1 MLFTACEDDYDK
13 LVKEPNDV
21 TLNELQLEKF
31 THIIPDGGFKSGE
44 ITFNTKKNSDGTFS
58 GFAYSRRSNRS
69 FTWSGTDAALDSNR
83 FSDIYNVPSFK
94 SSFKFPGIGM
104 GRLAPFL

>member
-1 MLFTACEDDYDK
+1 MKKLIYILLASVTMLFTACEDDYDK

-58 GFAYSRRSNRS
+58 GLRNSAEVIVHLL
-69 FTWSGTDAALDSNR
+69 GVVTDAALT
-83 FSDIYNVPSFK
+83 F
-94 SSFKFPGIGM
+94 
-104 GRLAPFL
+104 

>member
-1 MLFTACEDDYDK
+1 MKKLIYILLASVTMLFTACEDDYDK

-69 FTWSGTDAALDSNR
+69 FTWSE
-83 FSDIYNVPSFK
+83 
-94 SSFKFPGIGM
+94 IG
-104 GRLAPFL
+104 RAHV

>member
-1 MLFTACEDDYDK
+1 MKKLIYILLASVTMLFTACEDDYDK

-44 ITFNTKKNSDGTFS
+44 ITFNTKKNSMEKC
-58 GFAYSRRSNRS
+58 
-69 FTWSGTDAALDSNR
+69 SGTM
-83 FSDIYNVPSFK
+83 K
-94 SSFKFPGIGM
+94 WHSSTCTP
-104 GRLAPFL
+104 RL

>member
-1 MLFTACEDDYDK
+1 MKKLIYILLASVTMLFTACEDDYDK

-44 ITFNTKKNSDGTFS
+44 ITFNTKKNSDSVGYCCATRCCTSTEVYPTFS
-58 GFAYSRRSNRS
+58 SPRYCG
-69 FTWSGTDAALDSNR
+69 W
-83 FSDIYNVPSFK
+83 V
-94 SSFKFPGIGM
+94 SS
-104 GRLAPFL
+104 